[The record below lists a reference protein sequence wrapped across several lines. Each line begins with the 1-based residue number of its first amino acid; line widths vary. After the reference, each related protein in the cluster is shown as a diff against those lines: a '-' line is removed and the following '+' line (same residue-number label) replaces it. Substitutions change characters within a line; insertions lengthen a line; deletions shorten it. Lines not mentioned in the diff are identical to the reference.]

1 MKFINRSDIKYLAG
15 FAVIAAVAIFFLTFG
30 NNYFARRVGGDM
42 TVDLPANTK
51 LVNANWDKDDS
62 LWYLTREMR
71 TDENAETYTYKE
83 DSAFGVLTGKVT
95 LVEHKR

>member
-1 MKFINRSDIKYLAG
+1 MSIKNMNQLILVVILIIV
-15 FAVIAAVAIFFLTFG
+15 FCSAVLFFLGFNPVARHIGG
-30 NNYFARRVGGDM
+30 NM

-51 LVNANWDKDDS
+51 LVNTNWDKSDS

-71 TDENAETYTYKE
+71 PDEDAETYTYQE
-83 DSAFGVLTGKVT
+83 DSTFGVLPGKVT